1 MLSISRTVFPANINR
16 FIPVITLPLF
26 ILMMVE
32 DKLLCNVGA
41 TRMEEGKFDKL
52 CAEIRKGQ

>member
-52 CAEIRKGQ
+52 CAEI